1 MNTFSIVS
9 LVIVSILIVV
19 VLCFIVRDLIKL
31 IKVIKDKKKNDINI
45 K

>member
-1 MNTFSIVS
+1 MNTFSIIS

-31 IKVIKDKKKNDINI
+31 FKAIKDKKKNDINS